1 VLRRS
6 GKGYRRRALSR
17 FPKNRPYHVR
27 MASDERAPDPRPART
42 RAAIYAAARELSAAD
57 GEVTVNALAKRAG
70 VSRAAFYSHFGGL
83 DDLIGAMVHELLDGI
98 REETVALFHQ
108 GRSVHEIV
116 QYSAAATSAYVV
128 EHHAFLRGA
137 IDWKFTQRPYM
148 GLVRIY
154 AELFEYAFQALGDAV
169 PSYLPQREMSRFLAG
184 GYIHVIAAWLLDTEE
199 KALAGE
205 ELDPRELLTI
215 LLRVLPP
222 WYTGV
227 GPDDPI
233 PEVPVHVDGEPGP
246 TAAPTA

>member
-1 VLRRS
+1 
-6 GKGYRRRALSR
+6 
-17 FPKNRPYHVR
+17 

-98 REETVALFHQ
+98 RVEADALLRQ

-116 QYSAAATSAYVV
+116 QYSAVATSAYVV

-154 AELFEYAFQALGDAV
+154 AELFEYAFTQLGDVV
-169 PSYLPQREMSRFLAG
+169 PAHLPQRELSHFLAG
-184 GYIHVIAAWLLDTEE
+184 GYIHVIAAWLLDTAER
-199 KALAGE
+199 ALAGQ
-205 ELDPRELLTI
+205 ELDPRELPTI

-222 WYTGV
+222 WFTGV
-227 GPDDPI
+227 GPEDPI
-233 PEVPVHVDGEPGP
+233 PEAVLMVGDEPEP
-246 TAAPTA
+246 TAAPVP